1 MLLRR
6 HKKNVSDIEPK
17 TVANSEKSLN
27 REEEKKNGTPKRGK
41 RKA

>member
-6 HKKNVSDIEPK
+6 HKNKVSDIKQKAAIE
-17 TVANSEKSLN
+17 SEKSLN